1 MSTQQTSQQPTIH
14 YHRGDLPD
22 DLSFSGAI
30 AVDSETM
37 GLSLHRDRL
46 CVVQL
51 SSGDGTAHVVQLG
64 GTLGYDC
71 PNLKR
76 VLADPELLKIFHFAR
91 FDVAII
97 KRWLDVDCAP
107 IWCTKIAS
115 KLTRTNS
122 DRHGLKQLVGELL
135 GVELSKEQQTSDWGA
150 ESLSQQQ
157 LHYAA
162 SDVLHLHALKATLEG
177 LLDREGRRGI
187 AEACFRFLPTRCEL
201 DLQDWADMDIFAH

>member
-1 MSTQQTSQQPTIH
+1 MSTSQTAPKPTIH

-22 DLSFSGAI
+22 GLTFSGAI

-46 CVVQL
+46 CVIQL
-51 SSGDGTAHVVQLG
+51 SAGDNSAHVVQLG
-64 GTLGYDC
+64 GDLGYDC

-76 VLADPELLKIFHFAR
+76 VLSDQTLLKIFHYAR
-91 FDVAII
+91 FDVAMV
-97 KRWLDVDCAP
+97 KRWLGVDCAP
-107 IWCTKIAS
+107 LWCTKIAS

-122 DRHGLKQLVGELL
+122 DRHGLKQLVSELV

-150 ESLSQQQ
+150 ATLTEQQ

-162 SDVLHLHALKATLEG
+162 SDVLHLHALKDKLEA
-177 LLDREGRRGI
+177 LLDREGRRDM
-187 AEACFRFLPTRCEL
+187 AEACFRFLPTRCAL
-201 DLQDWADMDIFAH
+201 DLQDWGEMDIFAH

>member
-1 MSTQQTSQQPTIH
+1 MSNAAAQPDIH

-22 DLSFSGAI
+22 GLRFSGSI

-51 SSGDGTAHVVQLG
+51 SAGDGTAHVVHLG
-64 GTLGYDC
+64 GALGYDC

-76 VLADPELLKIFHFAR
+76 VLADPEVLKIFHYAR
-91 FDVAII
+91 FDVAMV

-107 IWCTKIAS
+107 VWCTKIAS

-135 GVELSKEQQTSDWGA
+135 GIDLSKEQQTSDWGA
-150 ESLSQQQ
+150 ATLTPQQ

-162 SDVLHLHALKATLEG
+162 SDVLYLHALKDRLEI
-177 LLDREGRRGI
+177 LLDREGRRPL
-187 AEACFRFLPTRCEL
+187 AEACFRFLPTRCAL
-201 DLQDWADMDIFAH
+201 DLQDWAETDVFAH

>member
-1 MSTQQTSQQPTIH
+1 MSTSQTPPQPKIH

-22 DLSFSGAI
+22 GLTFTGAI

-51 SSGDGTAHVVQLG
+51 SAGDNTAHVVQLG
-64 GTLGYDC
+64 GALGYDC

-97 KRWLDVDCAP
+97 KRWLGVDCTP
-107 IWCTKIAS
+107 LWCTKIAS

-122 DRHGLKQLVGELL
+122 DRHGLKQLVGELI
-135 GVELSKEQQTSDWGA
+135 GVDLSKEQQTSDWGA
-150 ESLSQQQ
+150 ETLSQQQ
-157 LHYAA
+157 LTYAA
-162 SDVLHLHALKATLEG
+162 SDVLYLHALKEKLEH
-177 LLDREGRRGI
+177 LLEREGRRGI
-187 AEACFRFLPTRCEL
+187 AEACFRFLPTRCDL
-201 DLQDWADMDIFAH
+201 DLQDWGEVDIFAH